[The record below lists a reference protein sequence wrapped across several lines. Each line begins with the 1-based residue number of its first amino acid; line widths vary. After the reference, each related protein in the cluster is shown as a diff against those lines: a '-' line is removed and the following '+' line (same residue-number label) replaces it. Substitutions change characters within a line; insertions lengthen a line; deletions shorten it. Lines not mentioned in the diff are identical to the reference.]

1 MGALLGLILLTAVS
15 AAALEP
21 RVEADPRLDLMGL
34 LARLSGDPSAPR
46 NPFSDKAAAAFASSV
61 SHPAVVEL
69 ASMRATGFGMDTAAQ
84 YAVYLSSLPDL
95 AVLHPVPE
103 FFSRAAGGRVR
114 LEAWRLNAAAFS
126 ATPAFTEWEAA
137 TRAEREAMADAVRTA
152 QGGRDLGLPLERL
165 LGVRTWADW
174 RVGVSAFYPNGGG
187 AAWIL
192 EEKHG
197 RPDVFVAYG
206 PYWERKMMKATFH
219 GGSPRHFGRG
229 AWPEAAFTMA
239 YAAYE
244 ACRPALASGP
254 APCEGFT
261 GLSNDEDCVEAHW
274 VHAIVSKLQMD
285 TYGPYKRDESRPQR
299 TPTRYDE
306 GVARALDDYAA
317 DRARYPDLFTATP
330 LMAAPLR
337 ADGRAPDC
345 RLIDPTRFG
354 ESVYVRRLA
363 YYLEAR
369 LEVRPDPELEKVRA
383 KLEFVRGA
391 PTPAAALGPARP
403 K

>member
-1 MGALLGLILLTAVS
+1 MGALLGLILLAAVP

-34 LARLSGDPSAPR
+34 LARLSGDPAAAR
-46 NPFSDKAAAAFASSV
+46 NPFSDKAAAAFASSA

-69 ASMRATGFGMDTAAQ
+69 AAMRAKGFGMDTAAQ

-103 FFSRAAGGRVR
+103 FFALAAGDRER
-114 LEAWRLNAAAFS
+114 LEAWRLHAAAFAAS
-126 ATPAFTEWEAA
+126 PAFVTWEAA
-137 TRAEREAMADAVRTA
+137 TRAEREAMADAVRNA
-152 QGGRDLGLPLERL
+152 QEGRDLGAPLEKL

-174 RVGVSAFYPNGGG
+174 RVAVSAFYPNGGG
-187 AAWIL
+187 ASWIL
-192 EEKHG
+192 EEKPG

-206 PYWERKMMKATFH
+206 PYWRRSLWRTRFY
-219 GGSPRHFGRG
+219 GGSPRQFGGG
-229 AWPEAAFTMA
+229 ALPEAAFTMA

-254 APCEGFT
+254 APCEGLK
-261 GLSNDEDCVEAHW
+261 GLTNGEDCVEAHW
-274 VHAIVSKLQMD
+274 VHAIVSKLLME

-299 TPTRYDE
+299 IPTRYDE
-306 GVARALDDYAA
+306 GVARALEAYSA
-317 DRARYPDLFTATP
+317 DRTAYPDLFLATP

-337 ADGRAPDC
+337 ADGKAPAC
-345 RLIDPTRFG
+345 ALIDRPRFQ
-354 ESVYVRRLA
+354 EAVYARRLR

-369 LEVRPDPELEKVRA
+369 LATRPDAGLQKTLDELI
-383 KLEFVRGA
+383 
-391 PTPAAALGPARP
+391 ALTGEM